1 MPAFLP
7 ARGVLRSA
15 ALLLALGLGAGP
27 VAADDPDWAAGYDAA
42 QMIVVAVANKPDPQ
56 PSAGATPRG
65 YDALPNYAGGD
76 RAVVTAANLSSD
88 YHLREVS
95 AWVIA
100 PLRLRCMV
108 FALPPSA
115 DRAAVIAQLKGDR
128 RVRIAQPLQEFET
141 FGDGAGGAGG
151 PALPAAGAADAVYN
165 DPYVGLQHNFSIIA
179 AAGAQRT
186 TRGDGVR
193 IALIDAGVDT
203 THPDLDGRIAQQRDF
218 VGTAPQNVAERH
230 GTEVAGV
237 IAAVANNKLGI
248 VGIAPAA
255 QLLAYR
261 ACWTLPAQPAS
272 ARCNSY
278 TLALALGA
286 ALASDAHI
294 INLSLGGPADP
305 LLEELL
311 AYALARGT
319 IVVGAVPPDRRLDGF
334 PVGVPGVIAVA
345 SAEDVQAEG
354 ATAAAGVLR
363 APGRDILT
371 LEPGGHY
378 DYASGSSLATAHVTG
393 ALALLLALKPG
404 ESAAELAALLRRS
417 QGEAGASIDI
427 CSAVAGLSGAT
438 TACGLRAAVPAATK
452 GG

>member
-1 MPAFLP
+1 MPASLP
-7 ARGVLRSA
+7 APSILRST
-15 ALLLALGLGAGP
+15 ALLLGLALGAGP
-27 VAADDPDWAAGYDAA
+27 VAADEPDWSAGYDAA

-56 PSAGATPRG
+56 PAAGATPRG

-76 RAVVTAANLSSD
+76 RAVATAANLSSD
-88 YHLREVS
+88 YRLREVS

-108 FALPPSA
+108 FALPPAA
-115 DRAAVIAQLKGDR
+115 DRAAVLAQLKGDR

-141 FGDGAGGAGG
+141 FSAGTAAAAGS
-151 PALPAAGAADAVYN
+151 ALPAASTTDAVYN
-165 DPYVGLQHNFSIIA
+165 DPYLGLQHNFSAVA

-193 IALIDAGVDT
+193 IALIDAGVDAA
-203 THPDLDGRIAQQRDF
+203 HPDLDGRIVQQRDF
-218 VGTAPQNVAERH
+218 IGAASQNVAERH

-261 ACWTLPAQPAS
+261 ACWTLPAQPDS

-311 AYALARGT
+311 AHALARGT

-345 SAEDVQAEG
+345 SAEDVQ
-354 ATAAAGVLR
+354 TDAAAGVLR

-404 ESAAELAALLRRS
+404 ERTAELAALLRRS
-417 QGEAGASIDI
+417 QGEAGAPIDI
-427 CSAVAGLSGAT
+427 CSAVAALGGAA
-438 TACGLRAAVPAATK
+438 ACDQHAAAPAAAK
-452 GG
+452 ER

>member
-7 ARGVLRSA
+7 ARRVLHSA
-15 ALLLALGLGAGP
+15 ALLLGLGLGTGP
-27 VAADDPDWAAGYDAA
+27 VAADEPDWAAGYDVA

-76 RAVVTAANLSSD
+76 RAVATAANLSSD
-88 YHLREVS
+88 YRLREVS

-108 FALPPSA
+108 FALPLAA
-115 DRAAVIAQLKGDR
+115 DRAAVLAQLKGDR
-128 RVRIAQPLQEFET
+128 RVRIAQPLQEFDT
-141 FGDGAGGAGG
+141 FGDGADVAGG
-151 PALPAAGAADAVYN
+151 PALTAAGAADAAYN
-165 DPYVGLQHNFSIIA
+165 DPYVGLQHNFSTIA
-179 AAGAQRT
+179 AAAAQRT

-203 THPDLDGRIAQQRDF
+203 AHPDLDGRIALQRNF
-218 VGTAPQNVAERH
+218 VGAAPQNVAERH

-261 ACWTLPAQPAS
+261 ACWTSPPPATG

-286 ALASDAHI
+286 ALAADAHI

-311 AYALARGT
+311 TYALARGT

-345 SAEDVQAEG
+345 SAEDVQTED
-354 ATAAAGVLR
+354 ATAAGVLR

-427 CSAVAGLSGAT
+427 CSAVAGLRGTAA
-438 TACGLRAAVPAATK
+438 ACGLHAAAPAALK
-452 GG
+452 GR

>member
-7 ARGVLRSA
+7 ARVILRSA
-15 ALLLALGLGAGP
+15 ALLLGLGLCTGP
-27 VAADDPDWAAGYDAA
+27 VAADEPDWAAGYDPA

-56 PSAGATPRG
+56 PAAGATPRG

-76 RAVVTAANLSSD
+76 RAVATAANLSSD
-88 YHLREVS
+88 YRLREVS

-108 FALPPSA
+108 FALPPAA
-115 DRAAVIAQLKGDR
+115 DRDAVLAQLKHDR

-141 FGDGAGGAGG
+141 FGAGTGTAEG
-151 PALPAAGAADAVYN
+151 PALSAAGADDAAYN
-165 DPYVGLQHNFSIIA
+165 DPYLGLQHNFSTIA

-193 IALIDAGVDT
+193 IALIDAGVDAA
-203 THPDLDGRIAQQRDF
+203 HPDLDGRIALQRNF
-218 VGTAPQNVAERH
+218 VGAAPQNVAERH

-261 ACWTLPAQPAS
+261 ACWTSPPPATG

-305 LLEELL
+305 LLQELL
-311 AYALARGT
+311 AHALARGT

-345 SAEDVQAEG
+345 SAEDVQA
-354 ATAAAGVLR
+354 AAGVLR

-378 DYASGSSLATAHVTG
+378 DYASGSSLATAHVSA

-404 ESAAELAALLRRS
+404 ESAAELAARLRRS
-417 QGEAGASIDI
+417 QGEDGASIDI
-427 CSAVAGLSGAT
+427 CSAVAGLRGAT
-438 TACGLRAAVPAATK
+438 TACGLAAAPAAMK
-452 GG
+452 GR

>member
-7 ARGVLRSA
+7 ARLLLRSA
-15 ALLLALGLGAGP
+15 VLLLGLGLGAGS
-27 VAADDPDWAAGYDAA
+27 VAAVEPDWAAGYDAA
-42 QMIVVAVANKPDPQ
+42 QMIVVAVANKTDPQ

-76 RAVVTAANLSSD
+76 RAVATAAKLSSD

-108 FALPPSA
+108 FALPPTA
-115 DRAAVIAQLKGDR
+115 DRAAVLAQLKGDR

-141 FGDGAGGAGG
+141 FGDGAAAIGG

-165 DPYVGLQHNFSIIA
+165 DPYLGLQHNFSTIA

-193 IALIDAGVDT
+193 IALIDAGVDAA
-203 THPDLDGRIAQQRDF
+203 HPDLDGRIAQQRDF
-218 VGTAPQNVAERH
+218 VGAAPQNLAERH

-261 ACWTLPAQPAS
+261 ACWTLPARPAG

-278 TLALALGA
+278 TLALAIGA
-286 ALASDAHI
+286 ALAADAHI

-311 AYALARGT
+311 AHALARGT

-345 SAEDVQAEG
+345 SAEDVQSEDPT
-354 ATAAAGVLR
+354 ATAGVLR

-393 ALALLLALKPG
+393 ALALMLALKPG
-404 ESAAELAALLRRS
+404 ESAAELAARLRRS
-417 QGEAGASIDI
+417 QGDAGASIDI
-427 CSAVAGLSGAT
+427 CSAVAGLRGAAA
-438 TACGLRAAVPAATK
+438 ACGLHAAAPTSVK
-452 GG
+452 GR